1 MHIMLFNSGK
11 CFYLGTLISYNT
23 LTPEINSHEVK
34 RCLLLGRKAMTNIN
48 SIFKTRHI
56 ILMTKVR
63 LIKAMIFPVVMY
75 RCEIGP

>member
-11 CFYLGTLISYNT
+11 CFYLGTLINYNT

-48 SIFKTRHI
+48 NIFKTRDI
-56 ILMTKVR
+56 TLMTKVR
-63 LIKAMIFPVVMY
+63 LIKAMISPVVMY
-75 RCEIGP
+75 RGKTGP

>member
-11 CFYLGTLISYNT
+11 CFYLGTLINYNT

-48 SIFKTRHI
+48 SIFKTRDI
-56 ILMTKVR
+56 ILMTKVH